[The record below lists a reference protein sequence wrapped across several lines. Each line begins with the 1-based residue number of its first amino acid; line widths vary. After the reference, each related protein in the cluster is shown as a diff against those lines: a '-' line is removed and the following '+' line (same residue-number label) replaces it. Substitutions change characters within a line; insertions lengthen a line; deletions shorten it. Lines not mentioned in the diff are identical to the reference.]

1 MASPPEFLWQH
12 LQGGFSQPFL
22 RNRTAIFRLHVKP
35 GQLAGDLWHTNNV
48 STAKLKDIIN
58 NQPCTIVLSHIYI
71 YIYYIDYIPYYTCE
85 YPLNCMIPMIL
96 PARPELILS
105 KAALPRHPRDTS
117 LVRYGASHA
126 ALRGRG
132 APRQQ
137 KKKRSD
143 LETINDI
150 YV

>member
-1 MASPPEFLWQH
+1 MY
-12 LQGGFSQPFL
+12 
-22 RNRTAIFRLHVKP
+22 
-35 GQLAGDLWHTNNV
+35 D
-48 STAKLKDIIN
+48 STISYL
-58 NQPCTIVLSHIYI
+58 

>member
-1 MASPPEFLWQH
+1 MK
-12 LQGGFSQPFL
+12 
-22 RNRTAIFRLHVKP
+22 LH
-35 GQLAGDLWHTNNV
+35 D
-48 STAKLKDIIN
+48 
-58 NQPCTIVLSHIYI
+58 SH
-71 YIYYIDYIPYYTCE
+71 DS
-85 YPLNCMIPMIL
+85 

-137 KKKRSD
+137 KKRSD

-150 YV
+150 YVWMAVRVPNNDA